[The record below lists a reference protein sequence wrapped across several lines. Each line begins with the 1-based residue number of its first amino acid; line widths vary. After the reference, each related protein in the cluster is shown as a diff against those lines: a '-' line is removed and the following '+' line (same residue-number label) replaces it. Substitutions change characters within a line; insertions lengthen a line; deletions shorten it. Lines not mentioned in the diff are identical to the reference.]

1 MTKEEFNKLDT
12 LKQVEYI
19 NNELENNNSVTSVCK
34 SLGIG
39 RSTIRDR
46 FKKINYIYSKE
57 LNKYIYN
64 NCNTD
69 VNVGK
74 VDKYVQTTASNTDG
88 CNIVEISDSTQ
99 LQENI
104 LNIAKEYDT
113 LIEMLEMYKKNKKI
127 LSNNIIIDLDNE
139 ETSLTTVR
147 INTDVL
153 KMFNQFCIDHKEFK
167 KVDLLSMA
175 IKEYILNHK

>member
-1 MTKEEFNKLDT
+1 MTKDEFNSLDSVE
-12 LKQVEYI
+12 QVEYI
-19 NNELENNNSVTSVCK
+19 NNQLENNNSVTSVCK
-34 SLGIG
+34 MLGIG

-46 FKKINYIYSKE
+46 FKKINHVYSKE

-69 VNVGK
+69 VNIEK
-74 VDKYVQTTASNTDG
+74 VDKNAQTTASNTDG
-88 CNIVEISDSTQ
+88 CIVEIPDSTQ

>member
-1 MTKEEFNKLDT
+1 MTKDEFNSLDSVE
-12 LKQVEYI
+12 QVEYI
-19 NNELENNNSVTSVCK
+19 NNQLENNNSVTSVCK
-34 SLGIG
+34 ILGIG

-69 VNVGK
+69 VNIEK
-74 VDKYVQTTASNTDG
+74 VDKNAQTTASNTDG
-88 CNIVEISDSTQ
+88 CIVKIPDSTQ

>member
-1 MTKEEFNKLDT
+1 MTKDEFNSLDNVE
-12 LKQVEYI
+12 QVEYI
-19 NNELENNNSVTSVCK
+19 NNQLENNNSVTSVCK
-34 SLGIG
+34 SLSIG

-69 VNVGK
+69 VDIKK
-74 VDKYVQTTASNTDG
+74 VDKYVKTTASNTDG
-88 CNIVEISDSTQ
+88 CIVNIPDSTQ

-113 LIEMLEMYKKNKKI
+113 LIEMLDMYKKNKKI

>member
-1 MTKEEFNKLDT
+1 MTKDEFNSLDSID
-12 LKQVEYI
+12 QVEYI
-19 NNELENNNSVTSVCK
+19 NNQLENNNSVTSVCK

-39 RSTIRDR
+39 RSTVRDR
-46 FKKINYIYSKE
+46 FKKNNYIYSKD

-69 VNVGK
+69 VNIEK
-74 VDKYVQTTASNTDG
+74 VDKNVQTTASNTDG
-88 CNIVEISDSTQ
+88 CIVEIPDSAK

-153 KMFNQFCIDHKEFK
+153 KIFNQFCTEHKEFK